1 MRRMALKKLKVIPK
15 EGYLLLLDFDDED
28 DDIKVSEEALSEVK
42 SPAFDKNEN
51 ISPQAEADEDM
62 GDEVDS
68 ILDKSEVN
76 NPAIGKDENTSPQV
90 KGDEDM
96 GHEVGSMLDKSG
108 DDIYK
113 TLHIK
118 RKWMETYVKESFKGS
133 NQKLERFCKTNERE
147 RKNINNKFCEQY
159 ITTFQKSDMDVQKF
173 NEEKEKSVNSC
184 QKEQQALKLSKCSQ
198 NQTLEAVKEMHE
210 KSMEVLMNLG
220 TKN

>member
-68 ILDKSEVN
+68 MLDKSEVN
-76 NPAIGKDENTSPQV
+76 NPAIGKDENISPQV

-133 NQKLERFCKTNERE
+133 NQKLERFCKMNERE
-147 RKNINNKFCEQY
+147 RKNINNKFVSS
-159 ITTFQKSDMDVQKF
+159 I
-173 NEEKEKSVNSC
+173 
-184 QKEQQALKLSKCSQ
+184 
-198 NQTLEAVKEMHE
+198 
-210 KSMEVLMNLG
+210 
-220 TKN
+220 